1 MTLLLNQKVDT
12 LESGAGI
19 SYTTNSVYPSGG
31 IAKIN
36 IGDAGRN
43 YSSLPQL
50 SGATRSGSGATAVAT
65 ISGSLSNVSISNKG
79 SGYNSASLPVAVCSM
94 PDFVDL
100 TLTNVFGSFVKD
112 EIIISQALQ
121 GQQTARGRVISW
133 NPLTSVLRVQ
143 PIKNERQGAASKE
156 LSSCLLRQL

>member
-1 MTLLLNQKVDT
+1 MIPWAGSNVVKSKTDT
-12 LESGAGI
+12 TVSYDVAIEPESGYSGSGAGI

-121 GQQTARGRVISW
+121 GQQTARGRVIH
-133 NPLTSVLRVQ
+133 
-143 PIKNERQGAASKE
+143 
-156 LSSCLLRQL
+156 